1 MSGECPEEKYVQDQ
15 NPDVPPTEVGGADD
29 RSPSSRMLRVLVV
42 DDTDDFRAL
51 MRVVL
56 ERTGDFEVV
65 AEAPDG
71 QQGLEM
77 ARLMAPDVV
86 LLDIAMPVMD
96 GLQAL
101 PQIRGLCPDAAV
113 VVLSGFSASKMRL
126 QAVALGA
133 DGYLEKGQPMRGLL
147 NGLYRVV
154 ADLGLRAQASAS

>member
-1 MSGECPEEKYVQDQ
+1 MTGPI
-15 NPDVPPTEVGGADD
+15 
-29 RSPSSRMLRVLVV
+29 RVLLGDDHRIVREGLRQVLGDLSNGAPEIVV
-42 DDTDDFRAL
+42 H
-51 MRVVL
+51 
-56 ERTGDFEVV
+56 
-65 AEAPDG
+65 AEAQTGPEVLDAVAALG
-71 QQGLEM
+71 GPEGI
-77 ARLMAPDVV
+77 DVV

-154 ADLGLRAQASAS
+154 ADLGLRTQASAS

>member
-1 MSGECPEEKYVQDQ
+1 VSGECPEEKSVQDLSAGASSVETGE
-15 NPDVPPTEVGGADD
+15 PDERG
-29 RSPSSRMLRVLVV
+29 PSGRRLRVLVV
-42 DDTDDFRAL
+42 DDTEDFRVL

-65 AEAPDG
+65 AEAQDG
-71 QQGLEM
+71 EQGLEM
-77 ARLMAPDVV
+77 ASVVAPDVV

-113 VVLSGFSASKMRL
+113 VMLSGFGASKMRM

-154 ADLGLRAQASAS
+154 ADLGLRGQASAS